1 MGDRMQLS
9 SISGTARA
17 LESLLALPDRPWQ
30 DVADLG
36 DDAEFEAYCVR
47 LINPEFALTAKP
59 SDILVGRCGGGY
71 GHDLEYGAV
80 AARRCGIA
88 AVLCDECSPYFLRN
102 AFHRGLIALE
112 IPGVFAACPPGSAV
126 KVDLDEAR
134 VVNMTTG
141 WVAGFPP
148 VPGFLREMVTATDL
162 AQTVRL
168 TDVH

>member
-1 MGDRMQLS
+1 MQPS

-17 LESLLALPDRPWQ
+17 LESLLAVPDRPWQ

-47 LINPEFALTAKP
+47 LIHPEFALAAQP
-59 SDILVGRCGGGY
+59 GDILVGRCGRGY

-80 AARRCGIA
+80 AARQSGIA

-112 IPGVFAACPPGSAV
+112 IPGVFDACPPGSPV
-126 KVDLDEAR
+126 TLELDEAR
-134 VVNMTTG
+134 VINTTTG
-141 WVAGFPP
+141 WTGSFQPI
-148 VPGFLREMVTATDL
+148 PGFLRELVTATDL
-162 AQTVRL
+162 ARTIGL
-168 TDVH
+168 TDVQ